1 MSDDPK
7 GTAMSELKII
17 ECTSPAELFRQY
29 HGQHEPQPAY
39 IELGLQSETLLADYD
54 SEVGG
59 ASPASVHHGF
69 DRRYPIPLLTGK
81 AANQAMERIRPLA
94 ERILAD
100 WEEVW
105 DGNNMV
111 ARLGEDALAAEE
123 AIEDILGDG
132 SEDGWDSA
140 SLIAVWGIDGATN
153 GSEAEEYEITADTT
167 DERLTEIADK
177 IRAELAECSGDGDH
191 AVVVVDGLDEYLK
204 GLRDNA
210 DSDEDEDEDDDV

>member
-1 MSDDPK
+1 
-7 GTAMSELKII
+7 MSELKII
-17 ECTSPAELFRQY
+17 ECTSPTELFRQY
-29 HGQHEPQPAY
+29 HGEFKPQPTY

-59 ASPASVHHGF
+59 ASPASVHYGF

-81 AANQAMERIRPLA
+81 AANEVMERIRPLA

-100 WEEVW
+100 WEETW

-123 AIEDILGDG
+123 EIEDILGDG
-132 SEDGWDSA
+132 SEDDWDSA

-153 GSEAEEYEITADTT
+153 GSEAEEYEITANTT
-167 DERLTEIADK
+167 DERLDEIADK
-177 IRAELAECSGDGDH
+177 IRADLAECSGDGDH

-204 GLRDNA
+204 DLRDNA
-210 DSDEDEDEDDDV
+210 DSDEDDDA